1 MINNGSLV
9 ERQHQLQALETA
21 VVSSTHSGTVVLIS
35 AEAGFGKTSLIETF
49 TRSLDHRYQ
58 VLTATCEPVG
68 IPAAFAP
75 LFDLL
80 DDLPDEL
87 RDDIRSGIGRPAVYS
102 GMLDLIKNERV
113 VLVFEDMH
121 WADEATLGLV
131 RYLGR
136 RIAAT
141 NSTLLITYRS
151 EEVDLS
157 HPLRLVIADL
167 GSSAERID
175 LPALTPAGVA
185 EMARGLDVDPHEIHE
200 TTLGN
205 PFFVEEVIRHPGLK
219 VPPTV
224 ANAVLASAAQLPEEA
239 LEIIYLVALSPD
251 GVPLRSLA
259 ADSESAG
266 AHVDQAV
273 QRRLLNVRGGVVS
286 CRHELIRDTFTQ
298 TIPPSREQNLHLR
311 LLTHLEAG
319 SESSPDIARLAYH
332 SIGAGNAD
340 KAITYSLQA
349 ARDAARAGAHRQAA
363 FHYSNAL
370 RYRDSIA
377 TEDLSEILLEAAN
390 EHCAVNHFDRATEL
404 ARMRLSLA
412 ADVVDLAR
420 AHAWVGFFESR
431 KNDLSASHDSAMR
444 AIAVLSEESPSEEL
458 ALALAV
464 IAWVEQARGNW
475 HDAVAFGERAIEA
488 ALQAGSLEIE
498 IQAATT
504 TATAR
509 WLLGDDTGITRLEKT
524 AAQALEADTG
534 ESAARVLNNLGVVA
548 LLRQKL
554 TQARHWFEE
563 LIDYATVRELDAWY
577 VAAITTLA
585 TININSGRWDDAD
598 RNLELVLGQRTC
610 LSTEIEALA
619 NAAILRARRGDPGA
633 AQLVEKALAHIG
645 PDVGQ
650 IVDTAACILSM
661 EAAWLGLLPMTRAA
675 DRYAS
680 WSATRTSID
689 GTWNLPRIA
698 FWASRLGFDRP
709 EGDIVGPAR
718 LEWDGDAA
726 GAATEWEALEF
737 PVEAAITR
745 AILPHSDLGAVFS
758 DLAALG
764 AEGVIRGL
772 QRELPRRGVKK
783 IPRGERQATKQNPAG
798 LTPRQAEV
806 LDLMTSGFSNAAIAR
821 ELFISEKTASHHVS
835 AILTKLNVASRLE
848 AVATATSN
856 GWSSPVGLQ
865 RN

>member
-1 MINNGSLV
+1 MISSGSLV
-9 ERQHQLQALETA
+9 ERQPQLQTLETA

-35 AEAGFGKTSLIETF
+35 GEAGFGKTSLIETF

-58 VLTATCEPVG
+58 VLTAACEPIG

-75 LFDLL
+75 LFEVL

-87 RDDIRSGIGRPAVYS
+87 RDDIRSGMGRPAVYS
-102 GMLDLIKNERV
+102 GMLELIKNERV

-121 WADEATLGLV
+121 RADEATLGLV

-136 RIAAT
+136 RIAST

-185 EMARGLDVDPHEIHE
+185 EMARGLDVDPDDIYE

-251 GVPLRSLA
+251 GVPLRLVT
-259 ADSESAG
+259 ADNGSAG

-273 QRRLLNVRGGVVS
+273 QRRLLSVQGGVVS

-298 TIPPSREQNLHLR
+298 TIPPSQEQSLHLR
-311 LLTHLEAG
+311 LLTYLEAG
-319 SESSPDIARLAYH
+319 SGSSPDVTRLAYH

-340 KAITYSLQA
+340 KAVAYSLQA
-349 ARDAARAGAHRQAA
+349 ARDAARAGAHRQAS

-370 RYRDSIA
+370 RYRNSIA

-390 EHCAVNHFDRATEL
+390 EHCAVNRFENATEL
-404 ARMRLSLA
+404 ARMRLDLA
-412 ADVVDLAR
+412 EDHFDLAR
-420 AHAWVGFFESR
+420 AHARVSFFESR
-431 KNDLSASHDSAMR
+431 KNDLSASHASATH
-444 AIAVLSEESPSEEL
+444 ALSVLSEESATEEL

-464 IAWVEQARGNW
+464 IAWGELARGNCQ
-475 HDAVAFGERAIEA
+475 DVVSFGERAIETA
-488 ALQAGSLEIE
+488 RQAGSLEIE

-509 WLLGDDTGITRLEKT
+509 WLIGDDTGITLLEKT
-524 AAQALEADTG
+524 AAKALEADTG

-548 LLRQKL
+548 LSSQKL
-554 TQARHWFEE
+554 TQARHWYEE
-563 LIDYATVRELDAWY
+563 VINYATVRELDAWY
-577 VAAITTLA
+577 VAATTTLA
-585 TININSGRWDDAD
+585 TINIKSGRWDDAD
-598 RNLELVLGQRTC
+598 RSLEMVLGQRTC
-610 LSTEIEALA
+610 LNTEMEALA
-619 NAAILRARRGDPGA
+619 NAAVLRARRGDPGA
-633 AQLVEKALAHIG
+633 AQLVEEALARID

-650 IVDTAACILSM
+650 ILDTEACILSM
-661 EAAWLGLLPMTRAA
+661 EAAWLGLLPMTRAV

-680 WSATRTSID
+680 WSAARTSIN
-689 GTWNLPRIA
+689 GTWNLPGIA
-698 FWASRLGFDRP
+698 FWACRLGFDRP
-709 EGDIVGPAR
+709 EGNIVGPAG
-718 LEWDGDAA
+718 LEWDGDVAA
-726 GAATEWEALEF
+726 AAAEWEALGF

-745 AILPHSDLGAVFS
+745 AMLPHTDLGAVFA

-772 QRELPRRGVKK
+772 QRELQRRGVKK

-806 LDLMTSGFSNAAIAR
+806 LDLMTSGMSNAAIAQ

-856 GWSSPVGLQ
+856 GWSNPVGLR